1 MPTLDINRE
10 KCIGCSLCIKACP
23 HDSLYMKDK
32 KAYVNDSCVLCG
44 FCLDVCP
51 VNAIS
56 INKENKNSS
65 NISEYNDIWIY
76 GETHDNLILPVV
88 FEIISKGREL
98 ATKLNCKVKVLIIGD
113 KPINLDRITADEVY
127 IYSMEEYSKTEE
139 NDIEIFQDLIIKNK
153 PNIILFGASSYGRSI
168 APRVAARFKTGLT
181 ADCTELDINLETKV
195 LEQTRPAFGGNIMAT
210 IVCPDTRPQ
219 MATVRAG
226 VFKEDLAIE
235 SITPKVH
242 TLNLNNKKV
251 GSIKILDEVMR
262 HSVETIADANIIVS
276 VGRGIGNQKNIEIAE
291 KLANLIG
298 GKLGVS
304 RPLVDVG
311 WKAQNYQIGQTGYN
325 VSPKLLIACGISGAI
340 QHLAGISNAEKII
353 AINSDPDAPIF
364 KVADYC
370 IVGDCI
376 EVIKE
381 LITEIE
387 NDKIFDL

>member
-51 VNAIS
+51 VNAIN

-113 KPINLDRITADEVY
+113 RPINLDRISADEVY

-226 VFKEDLAIE
+226 VFKEDLTID
-235 SITPKVH
+235 SIAPKVY
-242 TLNLNNKKV
+242 TLSLNNKKV
-251 GSIKILDEVMR
+251 GSVKILDEVMR

-387 NDKIFDL
+387 NGKE

>member
-56 INKENKNSS
+56 INKENKSSS
-65 NISEYNDIWIY
+65 NISEYKDIWIY

-98 ATKLNCKVKVLIIGD
+98 ANKLNCKVKVLIIGD
-113 KPINLDRITADEVY
+113 RPINLDRISADEVY

-226 VFKEDLAIE
+226 VFKEDLTID
-235 SITPKVH
+235 SIAPKVY
-242 TLNLNNKKV
+242 TLSLNNKKV
-251 GSIKILDEVMR
+251 GSVKILDEVMR

-387 NDKIFDL
+387 NGKE